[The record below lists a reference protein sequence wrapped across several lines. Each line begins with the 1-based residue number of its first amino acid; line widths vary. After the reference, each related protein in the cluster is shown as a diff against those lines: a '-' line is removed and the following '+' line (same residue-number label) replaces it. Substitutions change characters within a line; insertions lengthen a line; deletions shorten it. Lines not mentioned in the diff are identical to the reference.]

1 MYLYKLEI
9 LLWLEGSDTLMK
21 PLILLDI
28 KDTKDI
34 IRVLDNNDIDSETK
48 TRIKNDLKKQVMLS
62 EGKITIDSQK

>member
-1 MYLYKLEI
+1 MYQYKLEI

-28 KDTKDI
+28 EDTKDI

>member
-1 MYLYKLEI
+1 MYQYTLEI

>member
-1 MYLYKLEI
+1 
-9 LLWLEGSDTLMK
+9 MK

-28 KDTKDI
+28 EDTKDI